1 MSNWL
6 NVGEAR
12 MLEPDNDWHH
22 VLLDITDLIENYA
35 HQYHGGNGF
44 TLSDPKEYAAR
55 AISTV
60 RSKVERDQ
68 EQPHAE

>member
-1 MSNWL
+1 MSKWL

-12 MLEPDNDWHH
+12 MLEPENEWHL
-22 VLLDITDLIENYA
+22 VLLDITDLIENFA
-35 HQYHGGNGF
+35 KQYHGGNGF

-60 RSKVERDQ
+60 RNKIEREQ
-68 EQPHAE
+68 ESQDAN